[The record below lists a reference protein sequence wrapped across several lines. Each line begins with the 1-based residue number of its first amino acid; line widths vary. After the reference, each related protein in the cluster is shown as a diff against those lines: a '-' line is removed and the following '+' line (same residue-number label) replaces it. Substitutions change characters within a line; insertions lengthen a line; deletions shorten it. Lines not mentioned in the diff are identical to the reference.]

1 MASNELNVHE
11 QLGQPLDALFHIAIP
26 QLVLDPL
33 HLLRYCRPNIS
44 PFCLERLEFAA
55 VKTAAAW
62 RCESSRQHAHCSDA
76 GTPISTRSLRRR
88 RIETRPAGFL
98 APLATS

>member
-11 QLGQPLDALFHIAIP
+11 QFGLPLDALFHIAIP

-33 HLLRYCRPNIS
+33 HLLRYCRANIS

-55 VKTAAAW
+55 LRKQPHGDGKAADNMLTVRMQVLPYLPEVVA
-62 RCESSRQHAHCSDA
+62 
-76 GTPISTRSLRRR
+76 
-88 RIETRPAGFL
+88 
-98 APLATS
+98 APG